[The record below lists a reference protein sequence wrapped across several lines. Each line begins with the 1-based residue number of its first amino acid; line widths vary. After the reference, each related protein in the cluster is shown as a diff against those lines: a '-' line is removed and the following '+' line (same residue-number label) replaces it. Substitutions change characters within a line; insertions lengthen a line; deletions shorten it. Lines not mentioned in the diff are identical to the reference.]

1 MPYELVELTPEQF
14 REFESVFNKYS
25 TKTVSGERVVRSA
38 HLSECI
44 TATLS
49 EKSASPVVENPSE
62 AWLSS
67 VLAIMDPDAEGVLPF
82 DDAVLV
88 VRRYLTEQQQ
98 LSSIGMNEDAEE
110 GEADVEDS
118 YRIDDNDEPIED
130 YGVDHKSER

>member
-1 MPYELVELTPEQF
+1 
-14 REFESVFNKYS
+14 
-25 TKTVSGERVVRSA
+25 
-38 HLSECI
+38 
-44 TATLS
+44 
-49 EKSASPVVENPSE
+49 
-62 AWLSS
+62 
-67 VLAIMDPDAEGVLPF
+67 MDPDAEGVLPF